1 MLSPCGF
8 SARRPNDKAT
18 MSVGLAP
25 ARCLLALLGVLL
37 LAAGCTD
44 KPQPANG
51 GAAKGSAGRQAAA
64 ENSRPAGKSP
74 DGSTS
79 ANGKSKDA
87 APAHQTLARF
97 REAAA
102 AAGVE
107 FMYRDGQEAGHFA
120 ILESLG
126 GGVAVFDFDSDGDLD
141 LYIPGGG
148 KFDDAPSPQPMPGA
162 LYVNASGLSFLERTQ
177 AARLAEVRIYNH
189 GAAAN
194 DYDADGFPDL
204 LLTGFGGLMLF
215 HNLGDG
221 TFEETTLAA
230 GLTDRLWSSSAA
242 WGDFNGDGHLDLFV
256 AHYVDWSFENNPHC
270 PGPTPSEPRE
280 VCSPRRFNGL
290 PDTLYVSQGDGTFR
304 DISAAAGLRQAG
316 NGDENADKGL
326 GVVAA
331 DVDLDGDLDIYVGN
345 DTVPNFLYQ
354 NEGPQP
360 DGGVLFTERGLRS
373 GTALSDRGT
382 PDGSMGVDVAD
393 FNLDGRPD
401 IWVVNYE
408 RESIALYRNDG
419 STKGGTFFTFVS
431 QMAGLTN
438 VGGLFVGWG
447 TGFFDFD
454 RDGDEDVYVANG
466 HVIRYPQNGKVEQ
479 VPLLLENLAGKRFVN
494 VAPRASEYTG
504 QPHRGRGLA
513 VGDLDDDGDIDLVL
527 SNVNE
532 PAAMLIN
539 ETPTNNNWLC
549 LLLVGTR
556 SNRQAIGASVHVTCN
571 GARQLR
577 LIKGGSSYASTS
589 DMRAFFGLGSAS
601 AVDKVEILW
610 PSGLRQTIDGLP
622 CNQMHVIVEPA
633 AN

>member
-1 MLSPCGF
+1 
-8 SARRPNDKAT
+8 
-18 MSVGLAP
+18 
-25 ARCLLALLGVLL
+25 
-37 LAAGCTD
+37 
-44 KPQPANG
+44 
-51 GAAKGSAGRQAAA
+51 
-64 ENSRPAGKSP
+64 
-74 DGSTS
+74 
-79 ANGKSKDA
+79 
-87 APAHQTLARF
+87 
-97 REAAA
+97 
-102 AAGVE
+102 
-107 FMYRDGQEAGHFA
+107 MYRDGQEAGHFA

-126 GGVAVFDFDSDGDLD
+126 GGVALFDCDADGDLD

-148 KFDDAPSPQPMPGA
+148 RFDQTPSPQPLPGA
-162 LYVNASGLSFLERTQ
+162 LYINHGQNGFLDRT
-177 AARLAEVRIYNH
+177 AAADLETVRIYNH

-194 DYDADGFPDL
+194 DFDADGFPDL
-204 LLTGFGGLMLF
+204 LLTGYGGLMLY
-215 HNLGDG
+215 HNQGDG
-221 TFEETTLAA
+221 TFQELTQAS
-230 GLTDRLWSSSAA
+230 GLTDTLWSSSAA

-256 AHYVDWSFENNPHC
+256 AHYVDWSFENDPHC
-270 PGPTPSEPRE
+270 PGPTPNEPRE

-290 PDTLYVSQGDGTFR
+290 PDTLYLSNGDGTFR
-304 DISAAAGLRQAG
+304 DASIPAGLRQAG
-316 NGDENADKGL
+316 KGDDNADKGL
-326 GVVAA
+326 GVVLA
-331 DVDLDGDLDIYVGN
+331 DVDLDGDLDAYVGN

-360 DGGVLFTERGLRS
+360 DGGVLLTERGLRS

-401 IWVVNYE
+401 LWVVNYE

-419 STKGGTFFTFVS
+419 ASKGSTFFTYVS
-431 QMAGLTN
+431 QMTGLTN

-494 VAPRASEYTG
+494 VAPQAGEYLQ

-532 PAAMLIN
+532 PAAVLLN
-539 ETPTNNNWLC
+539 ETPNRNNWLC
-549 LLLVGTR
+549 LALVGTR
-556 SNRQAIGASVHVTCN
+556 SNRQAIGASIQVTC
-571 GARQLR
+571 GSATQLR

-589 DMRAFFGLGSAS
+589 DMRAFFGLGQAA
-601 AVDKVEILW
+601 AVEKIDILW
-610 PSGLRQTIDGLP
+610 PSGTRQVLDGLA
-622 CNQMHVIVEPA
+622 CNQMHVIVEPGA
-633 AN
+633 D